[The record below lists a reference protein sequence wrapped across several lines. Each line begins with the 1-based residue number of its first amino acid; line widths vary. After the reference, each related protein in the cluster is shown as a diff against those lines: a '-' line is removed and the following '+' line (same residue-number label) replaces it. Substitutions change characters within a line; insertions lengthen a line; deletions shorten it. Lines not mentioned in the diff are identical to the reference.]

1 MYKNMSKTTRASY
14 QRPDRLYILLVLNL
28 QQILF
33 TIIFKEVKNFELTDF
48 FRNFNNLSEN

>member
-1 MYKNMSKTTRASY
+1 MSKTTRASY